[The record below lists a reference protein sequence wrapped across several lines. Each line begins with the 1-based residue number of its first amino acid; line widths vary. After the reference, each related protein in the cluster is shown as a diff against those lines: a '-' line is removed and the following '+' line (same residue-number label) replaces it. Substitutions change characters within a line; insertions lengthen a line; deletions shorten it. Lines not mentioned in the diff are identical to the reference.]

1 MVPRDRLVD
10 GQGFRGSR
18 LSGCWCT
25 FYKMTSAQEE
35 RSHRVT
41 MKGQLEG
48 CWNVRIGTGLIRQL
62 DVCRWMS
69 ALLLT
74 HVSALKW

>member
-1 MVPRDRLVD
+1 MVPRDRLVE

-18 LSGCWCT
+18 LSGCWCI

-35 RSHRVT
+35 RNHRVT

-48 CWNVRIGTGLIRQL
+48 RGMLECPHQHWHRPDPAV
-62 DVCRWMS
+62 
-69 ALLLT
+69 
-74 HVSALKW
+74 